1 MQEVVGVV
9 FRRLGKI
16 YHFDPDGLSLLPGDH
31 VVVRTQKGT
40 EMGEVEEATV
50 KLEEEHISQPLR
62 KVVRRANEDDLA
74 RLEENRA
81 KEAEAFSYGK
91 GRIDELKLAMQL
103 FQVERAIDG
112 HKMTFYFTA
121 ENRVD
126 FRDLVKD
133 LSAHFKA
140 RIELRQI
147 GVRDK
152 AKMVGGFGHCG
163 QNLCC
168 SMWLDDLNPVS
179 IRMAKEQDLSLNPIK
194 ISGVC
199 GRLMCCLQYEYEA
212 YKDFNKRAPGKGKCV
227 ETCSGHCGCVVH
239 QNPVKEILKIRDDN
253 GEVTEVPLSDVED
266 VFDQAEMQKRRE
278 AAAPKK
284 DPAQVL
290 TSSGPDKRR
299 RQGPRRDKDGKPVSQ
314 GSKPRGRDRKPGTQ
328 GAKSGTQG
336 TKTGT
341 QGAKAGTQ
349 EAKPGRGR
357 EGQGRPEGGNRSG
370 SGQKRSRNR
379 RRRGGGGGGGGANQG
394 GQSKPSS

>member
-40 EMGEVEEATV
+40 EMGEVEEAPF
-50 KLEEEHISQPLR
+50 KLEEEHIVQPLK
-62 KVVRRANEDDLA
+62 KVVRRANEDDLS

-81 KEAEAFSYGK
+81 QEAEAFKYAK
-91 GRIDELKLAMQL
+91 DRIDELKLAMQL
-103 FQVERAIDG
+103 FQVERAFDG

-126 FRDLVKD
+126 FRDLVKE
-133 LSAHFKA
+133 LAGHFKI
-140 RIELRQI
+140 RIDLRQI

-168 SMWLDDLNPVS
+168 SMWLNDLNPVS
-179 IRMAKEQDLSLNPIK
+179 IRMAKEQGLSLNPVK

-227 ETCSGHCGCVVH
+227 ETCGGQTGCVIK
-239 QNPVKEILKIRDDN
+239 QNPVKELLKIRDDGGN
-253 GEVTEVPLSDVED
+253 ITEIPLSDVKCVCSAAD
-266 VFDQAEMQKRRE
+266 MQKKRE
-278 AAAPKK
+278 SRQQETAK
-284 DPAQVL
+284 VL
-290 TSSGPDKRR
+290 TSSSPDKRR
-299 RQGPRRDKDGKPVSQ
+299 Q
-314 GSKPRGRDRKPGTQ
+314 GSGRGDQR
-328 GAKSGTQG
+328 AA
-336 TKTGT
+336 TGT
-341 QGAKAGTQ
+341 R
-349 EAKPGRGR
+349 EAKPQCNGREGRGR
-357 EGQGRPEGGNRSG
+357 SEGQGRPAGQNRSEGQGRSEGQSRPEGGNGRGGGQARRS
-370 SGQKRSRNR
+370 R
-379 RRRGGGGGGGGANQG
+379 RRRSGRGPNQG